1 MTVEATAAGPAEG
14 VGRSR
19 VSGVVSSTCSE
30 RIRGRAYPVF
40 AGIFPEFA
48 DTLASLRDRFLG
60 LLDGP
65 VHEIMAL
72 VFRLRYAARTT
83 VRSRRFPVPGMSSR
97 S

>member
-1 MTVEATAAGPAEG
+1 MRVEAA
-14 VGRSR
+14 RH
-19 VSGVVSSTCSE
+19 
-30 RIRGRAYPVF
+30 PVF
-40 AGIFPEFA
+40 AGISPEFA
-48 DTLASLRDRFLG
+48 DTLASLRYRFQG
-60 LLDGP
+60 RPDGP

>member
-1 MTVEATAAGPAEG
+1 MTVAAA
-14 VGRSR
+14 RH
-19 VSGVVSSTCSE
+19 
-30 RIRGRAYPVF
+30 PVF
-40 AGIFPEFA
+40 AGISREFA
-48 DTLASLRDRFLG
+48 DTLASLEDSFLG